1 MQKVPKSHFRL
12 SDNLKYGWALL
23 HFTIFGTRTL
33 ENMNIH
39 VLLDPN
45 LKLIHGVA
53 ISMQI
58 CKFSAEILQNQF
70 MYRIYNIYMESIPNV
85 TFLRYDYPHVTQI

>member
-12 SDNLKYGWALL
+12 SDNLKYGGALL
-23 HFTIFGTRTL
+23 HFTIFCTRTL

-39 VLLDPN
+39 DLLDPN

-58 CKFSAEILQNQF
+58 
-70 MYRIYNIYMESIPNV
+70 
-85 TFLRYDYPHVTQI
+85 